1 MRIVSLD
8 VSDVMS
14 GELVDGLLDLGE
26 AAFLA
31 HGQGGEVG
39 VGTGAVPISLFEIKW
54 KKITYFET
62 KSMKSMKKVYLC
74 RSTKSFPN

>member
-39 VGTGAVPISLFEIKW
+39 VGAGAVPISLLKSNE
-54 KKITYFET
+54 KKLHILEL
-62 KSMKSMKKVYLC
+62 S
-74 RSTKSFPN
+74 R